1 MMRLGSCGS
10 LIWAWAERE
19 APVLPQL
26 TQDLR
31 TERRECS
38 RRVCS
43 ACSLWP
49 RLLAAREVGTSPLLA
64 LPRQR
69 AEPSIAG
76 DPLDI
81 HPQRAQGRQ
90 GTRRP
95 GFRSG
100 RRLRCIQRACGA
112 RTPVPGRTGAAWV
125 GRGGVLSVPPTGP
138 GETRDSPAAC
148 PLVTTAGSAEAARAR
163 VARCCSCWGP
173 GGDDTS
179 HPSTRPS
186 LRDDGKPDAGTRIE
200 QKGILGTATPQ
211 TASVPSPTQRSAPV
225 MPGCPEGAAP
235 GRG

>member
-1 MMRLGSCGS
+1 M
-10 LIWAWAERE
+10 
-19 APVLPQL
+19 LPQL

-49 RLLAAREVGTSPLLA
+49 RLLAAREVGASPPLA

-69 AEPSIAG
+69 AEPSITG
-76 DPLDI
+76 GPLDI

-90 GTRRP
+90 GTSRP

-125 GRGGVLSVPPTGP
+125 GRGGVLSVPPTGL

-163 VARCCSCWGP
+163 VARCCSCWEP
-173 GGDDTS
+173 GGDNTS
-179 HPSTRPS
+179 HPSTKQT
-186 LRDDGKPDAGTRIE
+186 KPQGRRKTRRGNQNRAERGPGHRHTPNGQCTEPDPAVCPGDARM
-200 QKGILGTATPQ
+200 
-211 TASVPSPTQRSAPV
+211 S
-225 MPGCPEGAAP
+225 
-235 GRG
+235 